1 MIRSSSDWHSP
12 PEALIP
18 EAKKFIREAKKC
30 KATIVGVGDLFDLL
44 PLGRD
49 KFKGCWAIDEMIDA
63 LGGYPFIY
71 IGGNHDPSD
80 WVKELF
86 KRFPNVTV
94 VKSILLEEGG
104 RNYRFIHGHQRS
116 DWWLWRHIAPG
127 FVEFAVDHFP
137 GAWYY
142 LCVLLG
148 WLPGVL
154 KERVKLKP
162 SYKETTKLNLLIS
175 AIQNAWIRHA
185 ASEGISQVIGHT
197 HKAFSATWW
206 SPQGIELELLD
217 GGNLPDGSMVEIDE
231 KGGLILWL

>member
-86 KRFPNVTV
+86 DRFPNVTV

-137 GAWYY
+137 GAWYS

-217 GGNLPDGSMVEIDE
+217 GGNLPDGGMVEIDE
-231 KGGLILWL
+231 KGGRILWL